1 VRGSSIS
8 FDLPVN
14 ISLISSPTPTR
25 PQWGLDLQRDES
37 SSLTRHRVYDFRN
50 LIHGLTRVPPARQKL
65 IGLSKGKLPPEADPL
80 RFATLGIKKGCKFTM
95 IGTPE
100 ELSFKDPKD
109 VFLPEVSSV
118 TILTS
123 YDHAWACGVDAAECD
138 RRCWTTLTS
147 RMRAIPP
154 VSRERRGGLY
164 PPRTI
169 HGIRGRSRKSSR
181 PVPSLCVMFG

>member
-1 VRGSSIS
+1 M
-8 FDLPVN
+8 
-14 ISLISSPTPTR
+14 
-25 PQWGLDLQRDES
+25 
-37 SSLTRHRVYDFRN
+37 YDFRN
-50 LIHGLTRVPPARQKL
+50 LILGLTRVPPARQKL

-109 VFLPEVSSV
+109 VFLTEVS
-118 TILTS
+118 
-123 YDHAWACGVDAAECD
+123 CGLVSGWVNGADAGGM
-138 RRCWTTLTS
+138 RRSWTTLTS

-164 PPRTI
+164 PPQTI

-181 PVPSLCVMFG
+181 PVPSLCVLFG